1 MIICEIRG
9 NDNYFNKNICRT
21 RKHKSKNTSRKEVKK
36 MKKIDKNK
44 VYAFIGRAVVY
55 TSLYVG
61 AVAFTVFA
69 FLQNT
74 IY

>member
-1 MIICEIRG
+1 M
-9 NDNYFNKNICRT
+9 K
-21 RKHKSKNTSRKEVKK
+21 KSKIYEL
-36 MKKIDKNK
+36 
-44 VYAFIGRAVVY
+44 IGRAVVY
-55 TSLYVG
+55 AGLYVG